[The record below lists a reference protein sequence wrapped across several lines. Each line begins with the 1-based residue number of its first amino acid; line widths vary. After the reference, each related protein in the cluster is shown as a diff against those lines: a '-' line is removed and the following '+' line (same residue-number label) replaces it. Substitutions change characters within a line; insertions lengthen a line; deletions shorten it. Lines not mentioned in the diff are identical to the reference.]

1 MDSDAAA
8 CPPKKKEKR
17 KKVGEGEGPT
27 SARFLFVRQ
36 TQGLVKKLLPT
47 LLLVADEIRLTSNF
61 MSVIASKIVSNS

>member
-1 MDSDAAA
+1 MQRHAPS
-8 CPPKKKEKR
+8 KKKEKR

-47 LLLVADEIRLTSNF
+47 LLLVADEIRSTSNF
-61 MSVIASKIVSNS
+61 MSVIASKIVSNG